1 MARKMIKSMG
11 KIKLKYIAAKMP
23 ELKKEERKKVMQRLG
38 LELIGLIRMDTRDGL
53 DANLKPFRPYS
64 SLYSRIRSAAG
75 YGTKPDMTVTGRML
89 NSMIL
94 EKYSAT
100 TFSLGFNDA
109 SAMSSKSLIQQA
121 WGKLDKKDRSA
132 IWAMAGAAKAKAGK
146 PRRVPGRRSPVASS
160 RKVAGAPI
168 SGAPAPRN
176 SEKAAWTNR
185 LRPWFT
191 IGPANGERYQEMLAV
206 AVELVAA
213 ALTKR
218 V

>member
-1 MARKMIKSMG
+1 MAKRVIKSKG
-11 KIKLKYIAAKMP
+11 PIKLQYIPPDIPK
-23 ELKKEERKKVMQRLG
+23 LKPQQRIDLMRRLG
-38 LELIGLIRMDTRDGL
+38 EELVALIRFDTRDGL
-53 DANLKPFRPYS
+53 DSNLQPFQPYS
-64 SLYSRIRSAAG
+64 PIYSRIRQAAG
-75 YGTKPDMTVTGRML
+75 YGTQPDMTVTGNML
-89 NSMIL
+89 NSMMVV
-94 EKYSAT
+94 EYSRT
-100 TFSLGFNDA
+100 RFKIGFND
-109 SAMSSKSLIQQA
+109 SAVSSSKTILEQA
-121 WGKLDKKDRSA
+121 WGKLNKEDRSA

-146 PRRVPGRRSPVASS
+146 SRGVSGRRSPVA
-160 RKVAGAPI
+160 RTPRVQGPPV

-191 IGPANGERYQEMLAV
+191 IGPVEGERFKEMQAV